1 MITAIKTE
9 VLKIRTSRLALGL
22 LAGAAA
28 WTAMVATIESSRS
41 GPGGIVPSLATE
53 AGLRAVLAS
62 TGFAAILGA
71 VFGVTVSSGEF
82 RHRTA
87 TDTYLDDPNRRRVL
101 AAKVVTAALTGLL
114 FGLVGSAITTGV
126 GLFFTAA
133 RGYSIALTTETIAGY
148 VLGAVIGAGILAAA
162 GAALGSLIR
171 SQLAAIV
178 VVFAWAFGIE
188 QIIGGVSKTIAAYL
202 PFAAAG
208 TMSGGTSKSMPP
220 LPPGLN
226 PLPFGAAVALLAAVT
241 FLLAALAAR
250 NTIRRDIS

>member
-9 VLKIRTSRLALGL
+9 LLKIRTSRLALGL

-41 GPGGIVPSLATE
+41 GAGGIVPSLATQV
-53 AGLRAVLAS
+53 GLRAVLAS
-62 TGFAAILGA
+62 TGFAAILAA

-87 TDTYLDDPNRRRVL
+87 TDTYLDEPDRRRVL
-101 AAKVVTAALTGLL
+101 TAKVLTAALTGLI

-126 GLFFTAA
+126 GLFFVEA
-133 RGYSIALTTETIAGY
+133 RGYSVAISTGTIVRYA
-148 VLGAVIGAGILAAA
+148 LGAVIGAGILAAA

-171 SQLAAIV
+171 SQLAGIV
-178 VVFAWAFGIE
+178 AVFAWAFGIE
-188 QIIGGVSKTIAAYL
+188 QIIAGVSKTTAAYL

-220 LPPGLN
+220 LPPGLS
-226 PLPFGAAVALLAAVT
+226 PLPFGAAAALIVAVT
-241 FLLAALAAR
+241 LVLAALATR
-250 NTIRRDIS
+250 SSIRRDIS

>member
-62 TGFAAILGA
+62 TGFAAILAA

-87 TDTYLDDPNRRRVL
+87 TDTYLDEPDRRRVL

-114 FGLVGSAITTGV
+114 FGLAGSAITTGV

-133 RGYSIALTTETIAGY
+133 RGYSVALSTGTIVRYA
-148 VLGAVIGAGILAAA
+148 LGAVIGAGILAAA

-178 VVFAWAFGIE
+178 AVFAWAFGIE

-202 PFAAAG
+202 PFAAAS
-208 TMSGGTSKSMPP
+208 TMSGGTSKAMPP
-220 LPPGLN
+220 IPPGLN
-226 PLPFGAAVALLAAVT
+226 AIPFGAAVALLAAVT
-241 FLLAALAAR
+241 FLLAAVAAR
-250 NTIRRDIS
+250 SSVRRDIT

>member
-9 VLKIRTSRLALGL
+9 VLKIRTTRLALGL

-41 GPGGIVPSLATE
+41 GAGGIVPSLATE

-62 TGFAAILGA
+62 TGFAAILAA
-71 VFGVTVSSGEF
+71 VFGATVSSGEF

-87 TDTYLDDPNRRRVL
+87 TDTYLDEPDRRRVL
-101 AAKVVTAALTGLL
+101 VAKVATAGITGLL
-114 FGLVGSAITTGV
+114 FGLVGSAITTAV
-126 GLFFTAA
+126 GLTFTAT
-133 RGYSIALTTETIAGY
+133 RGYSVALSTNTIARY
-148 VLGAVIGAGILAAA
+148 ALGAIIGAGILAAA

-188 QIIGGVSKTIAAYL
+188 QIIGGLSNTIATYL
-202 PFAAAG
+202 PFAAAS
-208 TMSGGTSKSMPP
+208 TLSGGTSKAMPP
-220 LPPGLN
+220 LPPGLD
-226 PLPFGAAVALLAAVT
+226 PLPFGAAATLLAAVT
-241 FLLAALAAR
+241 VLLATLAAR
-250 NTIRRDIS
+250 STIRRDIS

>member
-1 MITAIKTE
+1 MITAVKTE
-9 VLKIRTSRLALGL
+9 LLKIRTSRLALGL

-28 WTAMVATIESSRS
+28 WTAMVAIIESSRS
-41 GPGGIVPSLATE
+41 GAGGIVPSLATE

-87 TDTYLDDPNRRRVL
+87 TDTYLDEPDRRRVL

-114 FGLVGSAITTGV
+114 FGVVGSAITTGV

-133 RGYSIALTTETIAGY
+133 KGYSLALSTGTIVRYA
-148 VLGAVIGAGILAAA
+148 LGAVIGAGVLAAA

-178 VVFAWAFGIE
+178 AVFAWAFGIE
-188 QIIGGVSKTIAAYL
+188 QIIGGVSKTLAAYL

-220 LPPGLN
+220 LAPGLN
-226 PLPFGAAVALLAAVT
+226 PLPFGAAAALIVAVT
-241 FLLAALAAR
+241 LVLAALAAR
-250 NTIRRDIS
+250 SSVRRDIS